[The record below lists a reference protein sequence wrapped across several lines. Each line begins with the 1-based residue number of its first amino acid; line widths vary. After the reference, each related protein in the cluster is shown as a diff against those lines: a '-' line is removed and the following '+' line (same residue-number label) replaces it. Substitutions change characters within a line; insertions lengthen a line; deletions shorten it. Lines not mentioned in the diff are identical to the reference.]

1 MEIIEVPPEGT
12 VTDCEEEAEFQGE
25 DEDDIRAE

>member
-12 VTDCEEEAEFQGE
+12 VTDCEEEEEEAEFQG
-25 DEDDIRAE
+25 DHLG